1 MILILLFPSLIGG
14 AIAGYVMKKFYEP
27 MLLYTRFKHELEM
40 DGNENQV
47 DANHQGSRPVDQD
60 WLSLIQYLAFMISL
74 CSINLV
80 S

>member
-27 MLLYTRFKHELEM
+27 KHELEM

-60 WLSLIQYLAFMISL
+60 
-74 CSINLV
+74 
-80 S
+80 